1 MIEKL
6 KTYKMR
12 ISKPLVEDKTKGN
25 IKNSTQ
31 TERLAPSPPPVLIN
45 KTKTTINYEA
55 ISN

>member
-1 MIEKL
+1 VIEKL